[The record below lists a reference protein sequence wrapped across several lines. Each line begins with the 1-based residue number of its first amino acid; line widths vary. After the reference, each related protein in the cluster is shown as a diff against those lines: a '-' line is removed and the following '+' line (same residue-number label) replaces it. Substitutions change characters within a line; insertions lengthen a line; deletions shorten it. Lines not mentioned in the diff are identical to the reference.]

1 MTSGGQLSIRV
12 DNHRESLM
20 ESDEYTEEL
29 HSHYCD
35 GEFLDRL
42 KALPGAEKH

>member
-1 MTSGGQLSIRV
+1 
-12 DNHRESLM
+12 M

-35 GEFLDRL
+35 GEFLGRL
-42 KALPGAEKH
+42 RSDQDTRRS